1 MTAIKR
7 SRPEEKPVT
16 SRPISRS
23 AGERAPDLTGMK
35 VAHRAMLADTR
46 RFTEIVHR
54 IGAGEACGAR
64 RRRAIADYLGLLCDS
79 IHHHH
84 TVEDDVV
91 WPILESSAGAA
102 IDVREL
108 QDDHAELEG
117 LLGDLRNRVDAFAR
131 AREGDRRVSAELAE
145 ALARTHELLAE
156 HIAEEEKAV
165 FPIVARYVSASD
177 WDRVEKA
184 ARSGGKMGFEAPR
197 MLRHAEPSELAKM
210 KKEAGPIIRALLALL
225 MRGHDKREAIIAG
238 PAR

>member
-1 MTAIKR
+1 M
-7 SRPEEKPVT
+7 T

-64 RRRAIADYLGLLCDS
+64 RRRTIADYLGLLCDS

-131 AREGDRRVSAELAE
+131 AREG
-145 ALARTHELLAE
+145 
-156 HIAEEEKAV
+156 
-165 FPIVARYVSASD
+165 
-177 WDRVEKA
+177 
-184 ARSGGKMGFEAPR
+184 GQ
-197 MLRHAEPSELAKM
+197 
-210 KKEAGPIIRALLALL
+210 AGL
-225 MRGHDKREAIIAG
+225 G
-238 PAR
+238 